1 MIVPTLSA
9 AFAGARTNYFVF
21 SAVRQRSGAKTFE
34 FVPGRLGG
42 ISMGMTITNPT
53 RAIAVNDAALLG
65 WFEAAQLRQA
75 TCQSSAS
82 NFLPRRRSAASC

>member
-1 MIVPTLSA
+1 
-9 AFAGARTNYFVF
+9 
-21 SAVRQRSGAKTFE
+21 
-34 FVPGRLGG
+34 
-42 ISMGMTITNPT
+42 MGMTITNPT

-82 NFLPRRRSAASC
+82 NFLPQRRSAASC